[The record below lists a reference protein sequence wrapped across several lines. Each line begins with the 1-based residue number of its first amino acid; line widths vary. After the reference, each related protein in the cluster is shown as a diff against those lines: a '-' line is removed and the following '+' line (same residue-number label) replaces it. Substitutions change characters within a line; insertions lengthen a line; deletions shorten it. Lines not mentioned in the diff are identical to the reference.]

1 MTFSLEYYLS
11 VRHMIAASILC
22 LGLFALPVVFVSNAR
37 AQINGTP
44 ASVTSPGF
52 GGRAVNGTTASVTSL
67 GPRGFAP
74 NSRATFSTSN
84 VPSNVPHVGDG
95 HHHHH
100 RQGEFAPAILYAVP
114 VPYPVEAATDENAP
128 DDNDPDYQGGPTI
141 FDRRGSGANSYIPP
155 ARDIVSPRSVQDAE
169 VAPAPNDPPAQPTL
183 LIFRD
188 GRRLEVGNY
197 AILGATLFDL
207 TPGHTRK
214 VLLADLDL
222 EETRKQNDDRGITF
236 QLPLSPQAN

>member
-1 MTFSLEYYLS
+1 MTFSLEYHLS
-11 VRHMIAASILC
+11 VRHLIAASV
-22 LGLFALPVVFVSNAR
+22 LGLSLLALPVVFVSNAR

-52 GGRAVNGTTASVTSL
+52 GGRAVNGTPASVTSL

-84 VPSNVPHVGDG
+84 VPHAGNG
-95 HHHHH
+95 HHHHR
-100 RQGEFAPAILYAVP
+100 RQGEFAPAVVYAVP
-114 VPYPVEAATDENAP
+114 VPYPVDAGANDENAT

-141 FDRRGSGANSYIPP
+141 FDRRGSGATSYIPP
-155 ARDIVSPRSVQDAE
+155 AKDITSPRPVQDAE
-169 VAPAPNDPPAQPTL
+169 VAPAPDDPPAQPTL

-188 GRRLEVGNY
+188 GRKLEVGNY